1 MKIALIFPRLKNEN
15 FGDPPLG
22 LAYVAAYLKRVS
34 DFKVSI
40 LDMAFLSM
48 AQVRLRL
55 AKERPDMAGV
65 YFSTPTYNTAME
77 AVRAA
82 KEAGAFVVAG
92 GPHATVSPESLEK
105 NADAIVM
112 GEGESAFAELA
123 RAYAAGNKPEAIKG
137 IWFRDKGR
145 TVKNAAREPLE
156 DLDSLPYPDRG
167 LLDMERYIDNCQYF
181 DCVDIKIRAA
191 TMISSRGCPFKCTY
205 CQPTLNKLFGR
216 KIRLRSPENIV
227 AEIEEIRNRYAVD
240 AVYLHDDTLT
250 FDRKWVEELCR
261 KLTLRAQGLI
271 WGCNSRAD
279 LLDEGLLE
287 IMRKSGLR
295 CLHIGAE
302 SASQRIIDEIY
313 AKGIK
318 LLDVRQAVAM
328 AKKKNIRTMCFF
340 MLGAPTET
348 RREIENTISFAR
360 GLNLDEAVFNIASPM
375 PGTRL
380 YELAKGL
387 GYHISDR
394 WADFNYYS
402 QRAYGN
408 SGLGRRQVKYLQLK
422 ALFMFYLS
430 LYRLKYVL
438 RHFYSLRGLRK
449 LLRKIKR
456 FF

>member
-1 MKIALIFPRLKNEN
+1 MKIALIFPRLKHEN

-22 LAYVAAYLKRVS
+22 LAYLAAYLKRVS
-34 DFKVSI
+34 NFKVSI
-40 LDMAFLSM
+40 LDMAFLS
-48 AQVRLRL
+48 AAEVRGRL
-55 AKERPDMAGV
+55 IKERPDMAGV
-65 YFSTPTYNTAME
+65 YFSTPAYNIAIE
-77 AVRAA
+77 AARAA
-82 KEAGAFVVAG
+82 KEAGCFVAAG
-92 GPHATVSPESLEK
+92 GPHATVFPQSLEEEV
-105 NADAIVM
+105 DAIVI
-112 GEGESAFAELA
+112 GEGEAAFAELA
-123 RAYAAGNKPEAIKG
+123 LAYAAGNNPEAIGG
-137 IWFRDKGR
+137 IWFRDNGR
-145 TVKNAAREPLE
+145 TVKNAPREPLL
-156 DLDSLPYPDRG
+156 DLDILPYPERG
-167 LLDMERYIDNCQYF
+167 LLEMERYIDNCQYF

-191 TMISSRGCPFKCTY
+191 TMISSRGCPFKCAY

-216 KIRLRSPENIV
+216 NIRLRSPENII
-227 AEIEEIRNRYAVD
+227 AEIEELRSGYAVD

-250 FDRKWVEELCR
+250 FDRKWVEDLCR
-261 KLTLRAQGLI
+261 KLIIRVPGLI

-279 LLDEGLLE
+279 LLDEGLLGL
-287 IMRKSGLR
+287 MRESGLS

-328 AKKKNIRTMCFF
+328 AKRKNIRTMCFF

-360 GLNLDEAVFNIASPM
+360 GLDLDEAVFNIASPM
-375 PGTRL
+375 PGTLL
-380 YELAKGL
+380 YETAKSL

-394 WADFNYYS
+394 WEDFNYYS
-402 QRAYGN
+402 QKAYNN
-408 SGLGRRQVKYLQLK
+408 SGLGGRQVKYLQLK

>member
-1 MKIALIFPRLKNEN
+1 MKISLIFPRLKHEN

-22 LAYVAAYLKRVS
+22 LAYLAAYLKRVS

-40 LDMAFLSM
+40 LDMAFLSA
-48 AQVRLRL
+48 AQVRGRL
-55 AKERPDMAGV
+55 IKERPDMAGI
-65 YFSTPTYNTAME
+65 YLSTPTYNTAIE
-77 AVRAA
+77 AARAA
-82 KEAGAFVVAG
+82 KEAGSFVVAG
-92 GPHATVSPESLEK
+92 GPHATVFPESLEEEV
-105 NADAIVM
+105 DAIVI
-112 GEGESAFAELA
+112 GEGEAAFAELA
-123 RAYAAGNKPEAIKG
+123 LTYSAGDDLGKIGG
-137 IWFRDKGR
+137 IWFRDNGR
-145 TVKNAAREPLE
+145 IVKNTAREPLE
-156 DLDSLPYPDRG
+156 DLDSLPYPERE

-181 DCVDIKIRAA
+181 DCVDIKIRAT
-191 TMISSRGCPFKCTY
+191 TMISSRGCPFKCAY
-205 CQPTLNKLFGR
+205 CQPTLNKLFGK

-227 AEIEEIRNRYAVD
+227 AEIEELRSRYAVG

-261 KLTLRAQGLI
+261 KISQHLPGLI

-279 LLDEGLLE
+279 MLDEPLLE
-287 IMRKSGLR
+287 AMYGAGLR

-328 AKKKNIRTMCFF
+328 AERKNIRTMCFF

-375 PGTRL
+375 PGTLL
-380 YELAKGL
+380 YETAKSL

-394 WADFNYYS
+394 WEDFNYYS
-402 QRAYGN
+402 QRAYVN
-408 SGLGRRQVKYLQLK
+408 SGLGRRRVKYLQLK
-422 ALFMFYLS
+422 ALLMFYLS
-430 LYRLKYVL
+430 RRRLKYVL
-438 RHFYSLRGLRK
+438 RHFCSLRGLRK
-449 LLRKIKR
+449 LTRKIKR